1 MIKFF
6 FRHTFQKFTENFSTT
21 IFSKKATIDLFKNYL
36 SFTPLSYKIDLVK
49 TLIHRAFK
57 I

>member
-6 FRHTFQKFTENFSTT
+6 FRHTFQKFTENVSTT

-49 TLIHRAFK
+49 TLIHCAFK